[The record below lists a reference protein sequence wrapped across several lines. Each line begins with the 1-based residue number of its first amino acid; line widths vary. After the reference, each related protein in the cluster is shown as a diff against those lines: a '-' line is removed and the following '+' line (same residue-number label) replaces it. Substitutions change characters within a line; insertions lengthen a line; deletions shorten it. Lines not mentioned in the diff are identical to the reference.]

1 MSGANNKSK
10 SFHLLNCES
19 LEWIEIGRYIFND
32 FRGDFEMMNLPS
44 LQSIQ
49 LGQSALCGTNDS
61 SCSFVM
67 QSNNE
72 LI

>member
-1 MSGANNKSK
+1 MSGANNKLK
-10 SFHLLNCES
+10 SLHILNCEL
-19 LEWIEIGRYIFND
+19 LESIQIGEYSFSYYAD
-32 FRGDFEMMNLPS
+32 DFELMNLPS

-49 LGQSALCGTNDS
+49 LGQSALCQTNDS
-61 SCSFVM
+61 SFSFVM

>member
-10 SFHLLNCES
+10 PFHLLNYKS

-32 FRGDFEMMNLPS
+32 FGGDFELMNLPL

-61 SCSFVM
+61 SCSLVM
-67 QSNNE
+67 QSNIE